1 MIKVDDKLYKL
12 TNKEIAKMK
21 ASDFKSGD
29 TIYVTDAKSGKIKY
43 IIELNKGQYK
53 TFGLK
58 TRVMDAD
65 TFKYLTTPGSSKGFR
80 PYYIDD
86 FIHR

>member
-12 TNKEIAKMK
+12 TNKEVVKMK
-21 ASDFKSGD
+21 ATDFNSGD

-43 IIELNKGQYK
+43 IIELNKGEYK
-53 TFGLK
+53 TFALK

-65 TFKYLTTPGSSKGFR
+65 TFKYLTTAGSGKGFR

-86 FIHR
+86 FIRR